1 MKVNTFLE
9 LALRTIETYIPRPL
23 YVFLQPSYHY
33 TLALLSA
40 FVYRFPS
47 KHIAVIGITGTKG
60 KSSTIELVNA
70 ILEEQ
75 GFKTALVSTLRFKIG
90 ETTERNLF
98 KMTLPGRFFLQH
110 FLRRAVNAGCN
121 YAIIEMTS
129 EGVRQFRH
137 KFIYLDALI
146 FTNLSP
152 EHIEAHGSFET
163 YKKTKLKLTKSLAHS
178 GKEKRIIIANVDDEH
193 GKDFLDIEVELN
205 VPYSLNDAEP
215 YTVHEN
221 SISLT
226 FENTLITSS
235 LNGTF
240 NLYNILAAASFARS
254 IGIDTRVIKR
264 GIKKV
269 TMIPGRVERV
279 DEGQN
284 FDVIVDYAHTPDSLL
299 KLYQAFPERSKICV
313 LGNTGGGRD
322 RWKRSVMG
330 GIADRYCKI
339 IILTNEDPY
348 DENPK
353 AIVDEMA
360 HGIKNHRPRIIM
372 DRREA
377 IGYALKEAKRN
388 DVVLITG
395 KGTDPFIM
403 GSRGSKEP
411 WSDSRVAHKAL
422 TLVRDKNA

>member
-1 MKVNTFLE
+1 MKVNVFLE

-23 YVFLQPSYHY
+23 YIFFQPSYHY

-163 YKKTKLKLTKSLAHS
+163 YKKTKHP
-178 GKEKRIIIANVDDEH
+178 EII
-193 GKDFLDIEVELN
+193 K
-205 VPYSLNDAEP
+205 
-215 YTVHEN
+215 
-221 SISLT
+221 
-226 FENTLITSS
+226 
-235 LNGTF
+235 
-240 NLYNILAAASFARS
+240 
-254 IGIDTRVIKR
+254 
-264 GIKKV
+264 
-269 TMIPGRVERV
+269 
-279 DEGQN
+279 
-284 FDVIVDYAHTPDSLL
+284 
-299 KLYQAFPERSKICV
+299 
-313 LGNTGGGRD
+313 
-322 RWKRSVMG
+322 
-330 GIADRYCKI
+330 
-339 IILTNEDPY
+339 
-348 DENPK
+348 
-353 AIVDEMA
+353 
-360 HGIKNHRPRIIM
+360 
-372 DRREA
+372 
-377 IGYALKEAKRN
+377 
-388 DVVLITG
+388 
-395 KGTDPFIM
+395 
-403 GSRGSKEP
+403 
-411 WSDSRVAHKAL
+411 
-422 TLVRDKNA
+422 